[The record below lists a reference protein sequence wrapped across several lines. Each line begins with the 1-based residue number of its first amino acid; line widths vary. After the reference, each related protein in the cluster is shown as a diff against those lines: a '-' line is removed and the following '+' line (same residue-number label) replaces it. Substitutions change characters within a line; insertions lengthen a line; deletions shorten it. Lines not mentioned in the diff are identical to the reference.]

1 MRDVAGHNTVRG
13 GKEDTTFTEKISYG
27 SLLNINQ
34 ANVRAK
40 FPPDFTHAYNSLRKE
55 KWKLSELLDPV
66 PRILINFIY
75 LGIVV
80 SIC

>member
-1 MRDVAGHNTVRG
+1 MRDVTVHNTVRG

-40 FPPDFTHAYNSLRKE
+40 FPHDFTHAYNSLRKE

-66 PRILINFIY
+66 PQILINFIY
-75 LGIVV
+75 LGILV